1 MKKTLLTLS
10 VVLLAVAAQA
20 QFKVHDNGHVSIG
33 SLTTSYGIQVQPN
46 GYSYFR
52 PQYNTDYGWVANSF
66 SNKTTMLNWMVTNF
80 DPSSNEYDDLVFYV
94 KGNGTVWARNH
105 YTYGTNHINVRDE
118 LDRLIRKEHFPPS
131 FNSKGTITRK
141 AMPSPLKISGE
152 ANTFKRKPKNPWL
165 MILRNGILDSMFRYL
180 ARHSPMPSALI
191 PKQGSASIIM
201 PSSLYW
207 WKP

>member
-33 SLTTSYGIQVQPN
+33 SLTTYYGIQVQPN

-80 DPSSNEYDDLVFYV
+80 DPSSN
-94 KGNGTVWARNH
+94 
-105 YTYGTNHINVRDE
+105 
-118 LDRLIRKEHFPPS
+118 
-131 FNSKGTITRK
+131 
-141 AMPSPLKISGE
+141 
-152 ANTFKRKPKNPWL
+152 
-165 MILRNGILDSMFRYL
+165 
-180 ARHSPMPSALI
+180 
-191 PKQGSASIIM
+191 
-201 PSSLYW
+201 
-207 WKP
+207 